1 MRLKFLLTIN
11 YKILKQNKTNNI
23 RLSLQYPRSPV
34 VYYLFS
40 VLNSLKLLSETLT
53 VKDDTNKNISSL
65 KLRINTISEV
75 GPSFEIQIFENVL
88 RSFFHCA
95 YVKES
100 NKMIYEVSLNA
111 LSTGDF

>member
-53 VKDDTNKNISSL
+53 VKDDTNQNISSL
-65 KLRINTISEV
+65 KLRINTVSKV
-75 GPSFEIQIFENVL
+75 DPSFEIQIFKNVL

-95 YVKES
+95 
-100 NKMIYEVSLNA
+100 
-111 LSTGDF
+111 

>member
-23 RLSLQYPRSPV
+23 RLSLQYPRFPV

-95 YVKES
+95 
-100 NKMIYEVSLNA
+100 
-111 LSTGDF
+111 

>member
-40 VLNSLKLLSETLT
+40 VLNSLKLLSETPT

-95 YVKES
+95 
-100 NKMIYEVSLNA
+100 
-111 LSTGDF
+111 

>member
-11 YKILKQNKTNNI
+11 YKILKQSKTNNI

-95 YVKES
+95 
-100 NKMIYEVSLNA
+100 
-111 LSTGDF
+111 